1 MRAKHQGVRTAY
13 ATVARA
19 LANSPDAR
27 DRARSENVTR
37 FLEAMPNDRP
47 LTLRDRVYLGHEK
60 RRAKEKETEQPEP
73 GRGAPE
79 R

>member
-1 MRAKHQGVRTAY
+1 
-13 ATVARA
+13 
-19 LANSPDAR
+19 
-27 DRARSENVTR
+27 
-37 FLEAMPNDRP
+37 MPNDRP

-60 RRAKEKETEQPEP
+60 RLAKEKETEQPEP

>member
-27 DRARSENVTR
+27 DRALSENVTR
-37 FLEAMPNDRP
+37 FLDVKRHPELPP
-47 LTLRDRVYLGHEK
+47 LRHEELPPPSGYDLG
-60 RRAKEKETEQPEP
+60 
-73 GRGAPE
+73 
-79 R
+79 